1 MKDND
6 NGKRFHITLNRIDLD
21 CLEFMRLTHGVSMS
35 AAIRV
40 SIRAAA
46 KNLGFNGPEKIPESA
61 GP

>member
-21 CLEFMRLTHGVSMS
+21 CLDFMSATHGVSLS
-35 AAIRV
+35 AAIRM

-46 KNLGFNGPEKIPESA
+46 KNLGFNGKTEATTEI
-61 GP
+61 